1 MTLAI
6 SLNGFISVSV
16 CLAEF
21 GADSELLPDA
31 EIMSLVFKIC
41 KRKIFNLF
49 LNQIAIEMRRQKY
62 GKLHGFETYQLSVR
76 GYYFRFEI

>member
-41 KRKIFNLF
+41 KRKI
-49 LNQIAIEMRRQKY
+49 
-62 GKLHGFETYQLSVR
+62 
-76 GYYFRFEI
+76 

>member
-31 EIMSLVFKIC
+31 EIMSLVLRIC
-41 KRKIFNLF
+41 KKKINLF
-49 LNQIAIEMRRQKY
+49 LNQIAIEIRRPKY
-62 GKLHGFETYQLSVR
+62 GKLHGFETY
-76 GYYFRFEI
+76 